1 MLTSAPAVRVDVIL
15 SDSASRRYR
24 DGPAGTRCVVVS
36 SGDTISG
43 DVKLAVA
50 GGKRFEHQGVR
61 IELRGVVEARG
72 EKAPHDFLMLVTEL
86 APAGAC
92 SGVSSLPFS
101 FDRPVLAHDSYD
113 GTIARVR
120 YCLRAIATTKG
131 SFGASAVTQELPFF
145 VQNVGAPPST
155 GGAGADA
162 VALAG
167 GPNSSV
173 KLEVGIEDCLHIE
186 FEYNRTRYH
195 LQEVVCVCE
204 SSGALPYS

>member
-1 MLTSAPAVRVDVIL
+1 MLSMLTSAPAVRVDVVL
-15 SDSASRRYR
+15 SDGGSRRYR
-24 DGPAGTRCVVVS
+24 DGPGGARFAVVS
-36 SGDTISG
+36 TGDTISG
-43 DVKLAVA
+43 DVKVVVA
-50 GGKRFEHQGVR
+50 GGKRFDHQGVR

-92 SGVSSLPFS
+92 AGVSSLPFS

-131 SFGASAVTQELPFF
+131 SFGASAVLQELPFF
-145 VQNVGAPPST
+145 VQNVGPPPSM

-195 LQEVVCVCE
+195 LQEVVCVV
-204 SSGALPYS
+204 GAAGCV